1 MGRAIVISGT
11 PGTGKTSVS
20 KLLAKRLGG
29 IHLEISRIV
38 EAEGLWLGRDEER
51 GGALVVDADKLADY
65 LRARI
70 SGSEGVFIVDT
81 HYGELVPPELVDR
94 VFVLRLEP
102 CTLWR
107 RLEARGWPSSKV
119 RENVE
124 AEILGVCSIEA
135 RNVFGEKVCD
145 IDTTGKGAE
154 DVVEEILSILEGS
167 EGCGVLDWLEILGPD
182 ALDALEQG
190 ASCTPTRRRS

>member
-1 MGRAIVISGT
+1 MGRAIVVSGT

-20 KLLAKRLGG
+20 KLLAKRLDG
-29 IHLEISRIV
+29 IHLELSRIV
-38 EAEGLWLGRDEER
+38 EDEGLWLGRDEER
-51 GGALVVDADKLADY
+51 GGTLVVDAEKLADY

-70 SGSEGVFIVDT
+70 SGSEDIFIVDT
-81 HYGELVPPELVDR
+81 HYGELVPPELVDH

-102 CTLWR
+102 CTLWK

-135 RNVFGEKVCD
+135 RSVFGEKVCD
-145 IDTTGKGAE
+145 IDTTGKDAKS
-154 DVVEEILSILEGS
+154 VVEEILSILEGL
-167 EGCGVLDWLEILGPD
+167 EECGVLDWLEIIGPE
-182 ALDALEQG
+182 ALDVLAQG
-190 ASCTPTRRRS
+190 SSCTSAKHRS